1 MKKDVLKPL
10 LEIFI
15 ISIILA
21 FSFPT
26 WQNINADVENIDLVI
41 ADNLNNNGLQ
51 VYDLALSD
59 VKILNNES
67 DFKVNSIVINNSTS
81 IKRNGNL
88 LLMYSKLSTIDYQD
102 LLVDIN
108 GETFDLSELFL
119 VVNKDYYVFRLEE
132 ISLSKF
138 TNKEYLI
145 SYNIK
150 ENTPAE
156 NIIGKYFDANISV
169 SENINV

>member
-1 MKKDVLKPL
+1 MKKDILKPL

-15 ISIILA
+15 VSIILA

-26 WQNINADVENIDLVI
+26 WQNINAEVENIDLVI
-41 ADNLNNNGLQ
+41 AEDLNNNGLQ
-51 VYDLALSD
+51 VYKLELTD

-67 DFKVNSIVINNSTS
+67 DFKTNNIVINNSTS
-81 IKRNGNL
+81 IKRCGTL

-102 LLVDIN
+102 LLVSIN
-108 GETFDLSELFL
+108 GETFNLRDLFL
-119 VVNKDYYVFRLEE
+119 VVNKDFYVFKLDE

-138 TNKEYLI
+138 TNKEYFI

-150 ENTPAE
+150 ENTPVE
-156 NIIGKYFDANISV
+156 NIIGKYFDANISI
-169 SENINV
+169 SENINI

>member
-1 MKKDVLKPL
+1 MKKDILKPL
-10 LEIFI
+10 LEIFV

-26 WQNINADVENIDLVI
+26 WQNINAEVENIDLVI
-41 ADNLNNNGLQ
+41 ADSSNDNGLQ
-51 VYDLALSD
+51 VYELELTD

-67 DFKVNSIVINNSTS
+67 DFKVNNIVINNSTS
-81 IKRNGNL
+81 IKRSGTL

-108 GETFDLSELFL
+108 GESFDLSDLFL
-119 VVNKDYYVFRLEE
+119 VVNKDYYVFKLDE

-138 TNKEYLI
+138 TNKEYLV

-150 ENTPAE
+150 ENTPVE
-156 NIIGKYFDANISV
+156 NIIGKYFDANINI
-169 SENINV
+169 SENVNV